1 MTRAGSAGA
10 LLAVA
15 LLLAGCG
22 AGKAVVRYEEPGG
35 LSGPPVGVV
44 SRKTDLPPP
53 KDDDEPEPPPPA
65 AAVRSAVPIAAS
77 ERGRMAPPSR
87 RFHEPRT
94 ERYEGE
100 PLRAESSTQ
109 AAPGSAG
116 PPPEKM
122 RAEGNPQV
130 QHPDELTPLPT
141 DRPQRY
147 VSPAPLKKV
156 LNPLRIGE
164 RRLAESSF
172 AGESAV
178 IDVSAAPTAFP
189 PQATAALADEV
200 PDSVV
205 ADPEQL
211 GSYHVQVSSSRAF
224 GAVLFDKEYAFMA
237 DIDLKTD
244 LLALE
249 LRPGRYWIRYAV
261 VDLLGFEHPYSRP
274 QRILLR
280 QPRAR

>member
-1 MTRAGSAGA
+1 MRRAGSAGA

-22 AGKAVVRYEEPGG
+22 RKKAVVLYEEAGG
-35 LSGPPVGVV
+35 LTGPPIGLVA
-44 SRKTDLPPP
+44 RKTVLPPP
-53 KDDDEPEPPPPA
+53 KGDEEPEPAPVA
-65 AAVRSAVPIAAS
+65 AARSAVPLAAS
-77 ERGRMAPPSR
+77 ERGRLAPPSR
-87 RFHEPRT
+87 RFHEPVA
-94 ERYEGE
+94 ERYGGE
-100 PLRAESSTQ
+100 ALRTESSTQ

-116 PPPEKM
+116 PPPEEM

-130 QHPDELTPLPT
+130 QHPDELTPLPA

-156 LNPLRIGE
+156 LTPLRIGE
-164 RRLAESSF
+164 RRLAESSSVQ
-172 AGESAV
+172 EEAV
-178 IDVSAAPTAFP
+178 IDVSAAPAAFP

-211 GSYHVQVSSSRAF
+211 GSYHVQVSTSRGF

-244 LLALE
+244 LIALD
-249 LRPGRYWIRYAV
+249 LKPGQYWIRYAV